1 MILGLAIATL
11 ETSNPEDA
19 QERKTALTNK
29 HETQPAAARG
39 SHHAASSSLNPNR
52 ETFAR
57 FHSRG
62 FRIAA
67 MPRDEHNESS
77 LVCIAAKLHR
87 RSLPVAIP

>member
-1 MILGLAIATL
+1 MILCLAIATL

-29 HETQPAAARG
+29 YETQPAAARG
-39 SHHAASSSLNPNR
+39 SYHAVSNSLNPSR

-67 MPRDEHNESS
+67 VSRDEHNESS
-77 LVCIAAKLHR
+77 LARITAKLHR